1 VRVGAGVD
9 GGLLK
14 HEKHNKN
21 SVMAIH
27 DGTNQHSCV
36 EKEPQTSSKKI
47 IQGAH
52 ALARLNIVRTS
63 CSLAPTYLFKSSGP

>member
-14 HEKHNKN
+14 HNKHIKN

-27 DGTNQHSCV
+27 DGINQHSCV
-36 EKEPQTSSKKI
+36 EEELQTSSKNI
-47 IQGAH
+47 IQGLH

-63 CSLAPTYLFKSSGP
+63 CSLAPTYLFRSSGP